1 MVFCKRCYFMAN
13 YFNLGCSSALS
24 RMVNRVSAFR
34 GAARPCGVPSKQVG
48 FVKKP
53 VSPDLVTRFG
63 LLKPMWQK
71 TSKSRN
77 QQSSWNWVSNTHW
90 LKAKM
95 QIVNLCCWGFFS
107 AFALLFGNCHHLYY
121 LWAVSKNIFRT
132 CLLLRWG
139 CTRLLLNRNK
149 SLLFLCRFFVNLS
162 STKLKVATAWASFTC
177 RWNCSEAESAQGL
190 AQATGRFSR
199 VLYLP
204 ALHVMYGLFWLCC
217 VFTLVFFAILFH
229 FISAMPYHFSPHWFQ
244 NNASAERRGG

>member
-34 GAARPCGVPSKQVG
+34 GAARPCGVPSKQMG

-71 TSKSRN
+71 TSKSCN
-77 QQSSWNWVSNTHW
+77 QQSSWNWASNTHW

-107 AFALLFGNCHHLYY
+107 AFALLFGNRHHLCY

-162 STKLKVATAWASFTC
+162 KPLQSSKSPRPEHLSPA
-177 RWNCSEAESAQGL
+177 AEIARRL
-190 AQATGRFSR
+190 R
-199 VLYLP
+199 VLRAWPKRQDVFPGYCIFL
-204 ALHVMYGLFWLCC
+204 LYMLCMVC
-217 VFTLVFFAILFH
+217 SDCAVCSL
-229 FISAMPYHFSPHWFQ
+229 
-244 NNASAERRGG
+244 